1 MLSGTRNHIYHH
13 TQYRNLASVR
23 KLYPEPM
30 VEINTATARRL
41 GISDGEMVTIESPR
55 GSIRMKA
62 NLTDNIH
69 PSVISVPH
77 GWSEANVNLLT
88 YDLEVDPVTA
98 FIGFKSVLCRVT
110 KD

>member
-1 MLSGTRNHIYHH
+1 MSRPRAGSAKPELAEKYPLIMLSGTRNHIYHH
-13 TQYRNLASVR
+13 TQYRNLTSVR

-62 NLTDNIH
+62 NLTDDIH

-88 YDLEVDPVTA
+88 D
-98 FIGFKSVLCRVT
+98 
-110 KD
+110 